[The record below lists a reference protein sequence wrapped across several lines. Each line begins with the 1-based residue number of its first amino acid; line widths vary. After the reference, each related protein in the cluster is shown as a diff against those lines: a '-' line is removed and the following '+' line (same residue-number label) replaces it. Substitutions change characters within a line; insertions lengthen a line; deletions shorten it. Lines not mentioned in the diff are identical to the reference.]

1 MAAKNAYVLADP
13 KCLGYE
19 FASEEVLE
27 GATEKL
33 RKESLRALTREEIR
47 IELEKTFAE
56 LPPCVQ
62 VVFSNQ
68 RCQACGQVRMHECVR
83 LVVILITD
91 RRPKTDGGQVSQEQD
106 WRTCREAGAKIF

>member
-19 FASEEVLE
+19 FASAEVLE
-27 GATEKL
+27 GASEQL
-33 RKESLRALTREEIR
+33 RKESLRMLTTEEIR
-47 IELEKTFAE
+47 IQIEKTFDD

-68 RCQACGQVRMHECVR
+68 RCRACGQV
-83 LVVILITD
+83 I
-91 RRPKTDGGQVSQEQD
+91 QV
-106 WRTCREAGAKIF
+106 CL